1 MLRSFARFPSEVTDE
16 TIAMNTSG
24 ATQASRTLR

>member
-1 MLRSFARFPSEVTDE
+1 MLRSFSRFPSEMIDE
-16 TIAMNTSG
+16 TIAMKTSG